1 MVGWEDFLAAKPKS
15 RGWFQEEE
23 EEEEDPCVPNLFKR
37 EELLL
42 QLRTTH
48 PTNNHCCNIK
58 SDFNARP
65 QFLQHYCPFLVQM
78 IAI

>member
-23 EEEEDPCVPNLFKR
+23 EEEEEEEDPCV
-37 EELLL
+37 L